1 MVQPD
6 DARSRA
12 RVDGEVASA
21 VLEMVSIIR

>member
-6 DARSRA
+6 DARGLA
-12 RVDGEVASA
+12 RIDGDAASA